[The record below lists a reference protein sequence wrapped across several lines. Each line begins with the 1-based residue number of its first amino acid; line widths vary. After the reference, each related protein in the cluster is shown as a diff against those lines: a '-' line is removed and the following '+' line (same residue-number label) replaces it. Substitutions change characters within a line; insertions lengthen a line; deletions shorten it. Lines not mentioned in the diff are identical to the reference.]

1 MTAEAAAGGGALRRG
16 LPELL
21 EEAPQRPLA
30 HGAWEGWLTFAL
42 LAASQLAFAI
52 SIERADWVNEMP
64 SLTAAAALGLVAGS
78 ALARVRAPALPLV
91 LASLALGLAAAT
103 GMVLHTMRLADPL
116 ASGAAARWSELWARM
131 GDWASALVFG
141 GVSADPLPFV
151 LLMAFVAWALPCLS
165 GWAVFRWRNPWLA
178 LAPAGVAIL
187 TNISYLPGQPSIEF
201 ILFLFAAILLF
212 TRLQLL
218 RTVLRWRGRRAAL
231 PPLLSF
237 EVLHAG
243 AWIAVALILAAWL
256 APAGGEMGA
265 LSSSWERALRPI
277 TDRAE
282 RFGVVFLGID
292 SKRGQLIHH
301 FDRALPLQGRV
312 TLGDEPLYRV
322 TLPPG
327 GGAPHLRSTAF
338 DEYGLFGWRL
348 TDTARDPLPGATI
361 EAARYGDPETR
372 ARLRRPVVAE
382 VEAVA
387 PLSERRLL
395 TAGEPL
401 AADVAASAVTGPSP
415 EDIAALRPDERLRA
429 GQRYATVGSV
439 SAADA
444 EILVAAGDDYPA
456 WVTERY
462 LQLPGGLP
470 ERVREQAE
478 EIAGGTAIPYVAA
491 FRVERWLRANFA
503 FDLRTPSPP
512 PRRDPVDHFLF
523 GTQRGF
529 FDHHASAMAV
539 MLRTLGVPA
548 RVAVGFFAGDRALDE
563 ETGEYVLTE
572 RDSWAWPEVY
582 FPGLGWVEF
591 NPTPGRDTISRPG
604 PQVFGL
610 GDDEPDALVDTSDEL
625 LIETEGLLDTGEEEL
640 AATETGGGEEA
651 AAGRDWTAPLL
662 WTLGAALAL
671 AAATLLG
678 NLAWAWPYR
687 RLAPATARWARVQ
700 RLAGWAGLGG
710 GDDRTPLEAA
720 SALGREIEAGEQ
732 AERLARAF
740 TRERYGGSAPAA
752 LADGEAGRLDRA
764 YRRVRNR
771 LLRETLVRRL
781 GLRRLAR

>member
-1 MTAEAAAGGGALRRG
+1 MTAGAVAGGGALRRG
-16 LPELL
+16 LADLL
-21 EEAPQRPLA
+21 ESAPQRPIA
-30 HGAWEGWLTFAL
+30 PGAWEGLLTFAL
-42 LAASQLAFAI
+42 LAASQLAFAT
-52 SIERADWVNEMP
+52 SIARADWVNEMP

-78 ALARVRAPALPLV
+78 ALARVRAHAAPLL
-91 LASLALGLAAAT
+91 LASLGLGLAVAT

-116 ASGAAARWSELWARM
+116 ASGAAARWLELWARM

-151 LLMAFVAWALPCLS
+151 LLMTFVAWTLPCLS

-218 RTVLRWRGRRAAL
+218 RTLLRWSGSRAAL

-243 AWIAVALILAAWL
+243 AWIAVALILAAWI
-256 APAGGEMGA
+256 APAGGEAGV

-301 FDRALPLQGRV
+301 FDGALPLQGRV
-312 TLGDEPLYRV
+312 TLGDEPMYRV
-322 TLPPG
+322 TLPAG
-327 GGAPHLRSTAF
+327 DAPHLRTTAF

-348 TDTARDPLPGATI
+348 TGTARDPLPGTTI
-361 EAARYGDPETR
+361 EAARYGVPETR
-372 ARLRRPVVAE
+372 EQLRRPVVAE

-415 EDIAALRPDERLRA
+415 DDVAALRPDERLRA
-429 GQRYATVGSV
+429 GQSYATVGAV

-444 EILVAAGDDYPA
+444 EILVAAGRDYPS

-470 ERVREQAE
+470 QRVRDQAA
-478 EIAGGTAIPYVAA
+478 EIAGGTAVPYVAA
-491 FRVERWLRANFA
+491 FRVERWLRANYP
-503 FDLRTPSPP
+503 FDLRAPSPP

-523 GTQRGF
+523 GTRRGF

-539 MLRTLGVPA
+539 MMRTLGVPA
-548 RVAVGFFAGDRALDE
+548 RVAVGFFVGDHALDE
-563 ETGEYVLTE
+563 ETGAYVLTE

-610 GDDEPDALVDTSDEL
+610 GGDDPDPLVDTSDEL
-625 LIETEGLLDTGEEEL
+625 LIEAEGLLDSGEEEL
-640 AATETGGGEEA
+640 AASAAGSGAEA

-671 AAATLLG
+671 AAAVLIG
-678 NLAWAWPYR
+678 NLAWMWPYR
-687 RLAPATARWARVQ
+687 RLAPATAHWARVQ

-710 GDDRTPLEAA
+710 GPDRTPLEAA
-720 SALGREIEAGEQ
+720 SALGREIESGEQ

-740 TRERYGGSAPAA
+740 TRERYGGAAPAA
-752 LADGEAGRLDRA
+752 PDGGEAGRLDRA
-764 YRRVRNR
+764 YRRIRNR
-771 LLRETLVRRL
+771 LLRETLLRRL
-781 GLRRLAR
+781 GLRRLAS